1 MELKLFGC
9 NPDKA
14 EMRVAKHGF
23 NVIKNLKINHMDL
36 GNVILLTVQDTAG
49 CLVKRYN

>member
-14 EMRVAKHGF
+14 EMRVAKNDF
-23 NVIKNLKINHMDL
+23 NVIKKSQDKPHGLRERYIIDGAGHCWVPYEKI
-36 GNVILLTVQDTAG
+36 
-49 CLVKRYN
+49 